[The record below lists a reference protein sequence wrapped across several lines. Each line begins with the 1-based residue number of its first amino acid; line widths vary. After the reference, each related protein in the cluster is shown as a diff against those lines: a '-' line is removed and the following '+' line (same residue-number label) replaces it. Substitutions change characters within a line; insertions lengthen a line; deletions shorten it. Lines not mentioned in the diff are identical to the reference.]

1 MCIRD
6 SFNTHK
12 ILDSNLKLLESDR
25 YDLINQDS
33 LKYLENEQLQ
43 PFDYVFLDPPFNQGL
58 IPLIL
63 SLISKQNLIDSKSKI
78 YVESEFEID
87 LELLN
92 SNIKYNCTIEKQ
104 KKIRECLLLSD
115 KLGLTMKKIAI
126 YPGSFDPITNGHIDV
141 IKRASKLF
149 DEVIIAITQNA
160 SKSSFLSIDERV
172 SAAENSI
179 SSLKNTKVMSFN
191 SLLVDFA
198 KEHNA
203 QIIIRGLRA
212 VSDFEY
218 EFQLSGMNKRLNSE
232 IETLFMTPSEE
243 FANISSSLVREILL
257 LGGDISPFVPGEVK
271 KILLDI
277 AKK

>member
-1 MCIRD
+1 
-6 SFNTHK
+6 
-12 ILDSNLKLLESDR
+12 
-25 YDLINQDS
+25 
-33 LKYLENEQLQ
+33 
-43 PFDYVFLDPPFNQGL
+43 
-58 IPLIL
+58 
-63 SLISKQNLIDSKSKI
+63 
-78 YVESEFEID
+78 
-87 LELLN
+87 
-92 SNIKYNCTIEKQ
+92 
-104 KKIRECLLLSD
+104 
-115 KLGLTMKKIAI
+115 MKKIAI
-126 YPGSFDPITNGHIDV
+126 YPGSFDPITNGHVDL

-160 SKSSFLSIDERV
+160 NKSGFLSIDQRV

-179 SSLKNTKVMSFN
+179 SSLTHTKVLSFH

-198 KEHNA
+198 NEHNA

-257 LGGDISPFVPGEVK
+257 LGGDISPFVPSEVK